1 MAIRFQLIL
10 NSLPR
15 SFYARNTVTVAKDLL
30 GKKLV
35 RRIGSKRISGFITE
49 TEAYG
54 HTDDPASHAFRR
66 KTERN
71 KAMFEEVGRSY
82 VYFTYGMYF
91 CFNVVARNTRK
102 DAGAVLIRAIKP
114 EKGIDI
120 MKKNRGK
127 KDEKNLTDGPA
138 KLSQALDITKKQYGV
153 DLTRNSELFITKGLE
168 FPKKIIATPRIGIKN
183 GVDNLWNFKIKIN

>member
-1 MAIRFQLIL
+1 ML

-15 SFYARNTVTVAKDLL
+15 SFYARDTVTVAKELL

-35 RRIGSKRISGFITE
+35 RKINNHKISGIITE

-54 HTDDPASHAFRR
+54 HTNDPASHAFRR

-71 KAMFEEVGRSY
+71 KAMFEEVGKSY

-91 CFNVVARNTRK
+91 CFNIVARNPK
-102 DAGAVLIRAIKP
+102 IAAGAVLIRAILP
-114 EKGIDI
+114 EKGLDV

-127 KDEKNLTDGPA
+127 IDEKNLTNGPA
-138 KLSQALDITKKQYGV
+138 KLSQAFDITKKQYGV
-153 DLTRNSELFITKGLE
+153 DLTKDSQLYITNGI
-168 FPKKIIATPRIGIKN
+168 PKSRKIIATPRIGIKT
-183 GVDNLWNFKIKIN
+183 GVDNLWNFKIQIN